1 MGNMLKSKDTQELA
15 IHGGPAARRTPFPP
29 LKRHGDLDVRYLKE
43 VIDSDVL
50 FFFAGTKV
58 FEFQKRFAEMYGRKH
73 CIACSSGTAAV
84 HIAIAALQLPP
95 GSEVIVPPITDM
107 GSLTGIL
114 YQGLVPV
121 FPDVDPRTLNI
132 DPASVRRSITKRT
145 RAILVVHHGGLA
157 ADMDPL
163 LAIGQEA
170 GIPVVEDCAQA
181 LCSEYK
187 GRLAGTMGVTAAF
200 SLNHFKHIDCGSG
213 GMVLTDDDGMRYFA
227 SLFLDKC
234 YQREEKL
241 RNPFFLAPNY
251 QMTELQGAVALA
263 QIQRVREVVAARNR
277 LASQLNELLRSVP
290 GVTPQFVPEGCYHSY
305 FLYLFSLDL
314 GKLRCT
320 AEEFSPALEAEGV
333 PNQAHQITGGR
344 PVYLYDLFQRQSA
357 FPGTR
362 YPFDRAYPKGIC
374 PVAEDAFN
382 HWITMNVYESYSE
395 ENIEEIALA
404 ISKVAGFFA
413 SGKVAEGLKA
423 REQRA

>member
-1 MGNMLKSKDTQELA
+1 MTSKDAQKLA
-15 IHGGPAARRTPFPP
+15 INGGLPARQARFAER
-29 LKRHGDLDVRYLKE
+29 KRHGELDLQYLKE

-58 FEFQKRFAEMYGRKH
+58 HEFQKRFAEMFGRKH

-107 GSLTGIL
+107 GTLTGIL

-121 FPDVDPRTLNI
+121 FADVDPQTLNM
-132 DPASVRRSITKRT
+132 DPAAVRRCITKRT
-145 RAILVVHHGGLA
+145 GAIVVVHHAGLA
-157 ADMDPL
+157 ADMDSL
-163 LAIGQEA
+163 LTIGREA

-181 LCSEYK
+181 LCAEYQ
-187 GRLAGTMGVTAAF
+187 GRLAGTMSLISAF

-213 GMVLTDDDGMRYFA
+213 GMVLTDDEGIRYFA

-234 YQREEKL
+234 YQREENL

-263 QIQRVREVVAARNR
+263 QIQKVREIAIARNH
-277 LASQLNELLRSVP
+277 LANQLNALLQGVP
-290 GVTPQFVPEGCYHSY
+290 GVTTHFVPTGYFHSY

-314 GKLRCT
+314 GNLQCT
-320 AEEFSPALEAEGV
+320 ATEFSSALEAEGV

-344 PVYLYDLFQRQSA
+344 PVYLYDVFQRQSA
-357 FPGTR
+357 FPGSR
-362 YPFDRAYPKGIC
+362 YPFDRTYPRGTC
-374 PVAEDAFN
+374 PVAEKAFDN
-382 HWITMNVYESYSE
+382 WITMNVYESYTGQ
-395 ENIEEIALA
+395 NVQEIALA
-404 ISKVAGFFA
+404 IDKVARFFA
-413 SGKVAEGLKA
+413 SSKAIGLY
-423 REQRA
+423 QTHDH